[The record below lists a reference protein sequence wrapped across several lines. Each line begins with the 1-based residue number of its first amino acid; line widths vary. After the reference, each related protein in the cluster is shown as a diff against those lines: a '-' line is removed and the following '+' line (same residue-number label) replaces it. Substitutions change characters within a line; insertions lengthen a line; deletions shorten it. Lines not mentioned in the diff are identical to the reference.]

1 MPDRRSPEVMDDER
15 TSPNG
20 ARNGAEGQDLGGQ
33 PVSPALQRAEKLVDH
48 MGERIA
54 HYAAFLGTKIKEF
67 AARLREEA
75 EDIWAEAQSI
85 RRGEQTPADK

>member
-1 MPDRRSPEVMDDER
+1 MPDRRTADVAEER

-20 ARNGAEGQDLGGQ
+20 ARSAATGQDTGAET
-33 PVSPALQRAEKLVDH
+33 SPALQRAEELVDR
-48 MGERIA
+48 MGERVA
-54 HYAAFLGTKIKEF
+54 HYAAFLGTKIKEL

-85 RRGEQTPADK
+85 RRGEQPPADK